1 MKSRER
7 WRFSR
12 LRTLPTSPGRK
23 FLWTVASGKS
33 EGVRRGRYLVRASLV
48 SACRRIG
55 SGGGVDVEEPGV
67 GVVAGHVTI
76 AVGVRRGGTTR
87 GEFLAARRLR
97 ELPDGGV
104 ANFAGG
110 GRRRISRH
118 GASRRGRTGIVVN
131 PKNEIAPL
139 QLVANVVRGDDRDAP
154 AFVHRHTSAIHS

>member
-23 FLWTVASGKS
+23 FLWTAASGKS
-33 EGVRRGRYLVRASLV
+33 EGARRGSFLARASLV
-48 SACRRIG
+48 CASRRIG

-76 AVGVRRGGTTR
+76 AVGVIRGGTTR

-104 ANFAGG
+104 GDAAGG
-110 GRRRISRH
+110 GRRRIPRH
-118 GASRRGRTGIVVN
+118 GASGRGRTSIVVN
-131 PKNEIAPL
+131 PENESARV
-139 QLVANVVRGDDRDAP
+139 QMTANVVR
-154 AFVHRHTSAIHS
+154 S

>member
-23 FLWTVASGKS
+23 FPSTAASGKS

-76 AVGVRRGGTTR
+76 AVGVIRGGTTR
-87 GEFLAARRLR
+87 GEFLAARRVR
-97 ELPDGGV
+97 ELPDDGRG
-104 ANFAGG
+104 NFAGG

-131 PKNEIAPL
+131 PQNEIARV
-139 QLVANVVRGDDRDAP
+139 QVVDDVVRGDDIDRP
-154 AFVHRHTSAIHS
+154 